1 MVKVA
6 GLEPAASC
14 FRSRSSSGLSYTLM
28 ENGRGDLL
36 MAMAPYTGLEP
47 VSPDRQSSRLTR

>member
-1 MVKVA
+1 
-6 GLEPAASC
+6 
-14 FRSRSSSGLSYTLM
+14 M